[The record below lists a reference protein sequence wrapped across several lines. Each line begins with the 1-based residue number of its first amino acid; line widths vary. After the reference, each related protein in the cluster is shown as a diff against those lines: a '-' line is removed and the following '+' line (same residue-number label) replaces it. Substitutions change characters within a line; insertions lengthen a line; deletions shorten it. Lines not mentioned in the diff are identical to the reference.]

1 MGVFLF
7 GVSLLLWNCEDDKT
21 EGLTEVELYK
31 QTSLVNTKLVS
42 QKLGLGENN
51 IFIRWDK
58 PTILVLD
65 KKNQGGVYQ
74 YDIEQKEPVSNNSNL
89 FVDKLTFKLIVREKE
104 GAIEDV
110 QIYRYEPFKESLN
123 TAPSEIAKEGFSGM
137 KFIFN
142 EFAEL
147 KDIYTYKLGEKI
159 SSFNETKSE
168 RTGKYKDIL
177 YPKADGSD
185 FNECLDLNGKPIEGC
200 NGGGGSGS
208 GSGGGGYVTETTYH
222 YTDWYNRCDT
232 CTSNDGQIYTYGGVN
247 YIYVYT
253 KYDGATTRWVWVSSG
268 GDRYV
273 DVYNSN
279 SPSGGGPAYDGEDR
293 EYSSGGGNNG
303 YELPCPI
310 GFEKVGDNCVK
321 IVESYDDQIIN
332 KLTNQ
337 CAKTI
342 FSELENG
349 IFENDPIKP
358 EVQVTTEDFTKLNFS
373 ESILKLFNDS
383 NKTHYTIQNGTISG
397 SNASTDPSNNT
408 TTLSNSYLQT
418 GTTLSIARTM
428 IHESVHAYLNSVFR
442 FRDDFKDKTLNI
454 KMREYAKDNGFSD
467 ENRFHHEFMGQY
479 VNAMAYSLYEWDMRY
494 GSGKGKTNITKPD
507 DLLGWDYYYAMAFGG
522 LFYKDSNGNLVE
534 TDSFKKLIPNQSDR
548 DIIKKILKN
557 EQDGNSSAKG
567 QKC

>member
-1 MGVFLF
+1 MKKRSKQITNLLKLGVFLF

-31 QTSLVNTKLVS
+31 QASLVNTKLVS

-110 QIYRYEPFKESLN
+110 QIYRYEPFKKSLN

-142 EFAEL
+142 ELAEL
-147 KDIYTYKLGEKI
+147 EDIYTYKLGKKI

-168 RTGKYKDIL
+168 RIDKYKNIL
-177 YPKADGSD
+177 YPKMDDSEFD
-185 FNECLDLNGKPIEGC
+185 SCLDLNGKPLEGC
-200 NGGGGSGS
+200 NSGGGSGS
-208 GSGGGGYVTETTYH
+208 GSGGGYVTETTRH
-222 YTDWYNRCDT
+222 YTDWYNRCDS
-232 CTSNDGQIYTYGGVN
+232 CTSNDGKIYNYGGVN
-247 YIYVYT
+247 YIYVHT
-253 KYDGATTRWVWVSSG
+253 KYNGSTTRWVWVSSG

-332 KLTNQ
+332 KLTGKALCVFNKLKSMSTNFKSMIQ
-337 CAKTI
+337 K
-342 FSELENG
+342 FDGEFPVSHLK
-349 IFENDPIKP
+349 FE
-358 EVQVTTEDFTKLNFS
+358 
-373 ESILKLFNDS
+373 ESTSLSS
-383 NKTHYTIQNGTISG
+383 NT
-397 SNASTDPSNNT
+397 NAETSPPSNYLIT
-408 TTLSNSYLQT
+408 ITLNSNNYNRPN
-418 GTTLSIARTM
+418 LSIARTI
-428 IHESVHAYLNSVFR
+428 IHETIHAEMFR
-442 FRDDFKDKTLNI
+442 KILSI
-454 KMREYAKDNGFSD
+454 IDNGGDLNGLTRSEWTNKLSNGDYPGIFD
-467 ENRFHHEFMGQY
+467 Y
-479 VNAMAYSLYEWDMRY
+479 YSRY
-494 GSGKGKTNITKPD
+494 GVNGMQHQQMAAHYISTISSLLEEYQPGLSQETYESLAWTGLKGTNAWNSLTSSERTKITN
-507 DLLGWDYYYAMAFGG
+507 LINSF
-522 LFYKDSNGNLVE
+522 NGQGSENC
-534 TDSFKKLIPNQSDR
+534 N
-548 DIIKKILKN
+548 
-557 EQDGNSSAKG
+557 
-567 QKC
+567 